1 MICFKNFSI
10 THKICLELPE
20 RSPKNIKLIRRF
32 WRFSELLIIKYY
44 SMAINFAKNLP
55 VQ

>member
-1 MICFKNFSI
+1 MICFQFI
-10 THKICLELPE
+10 THKMCLELPE
-20 RSPKNIKLIRRF
+20 RSSKNINKKI

-44 SMAINFAKNLP
+44 SMAINFPKNLP